1 MTRRS
6 IGAMGSAAGMA
17 ASLRCSGGC
26 QSATRLAAAAAVV
39 GCTSSSVGMAALL
52 LFVVYGRSRIFV
64 VIGRW

>member
-26 QSATRLAAAAAVV
+26 QIATRLAAAAVV
-39 GCTSSSVGMAALL
+39 GCTSSSVAMAALL
-52 LFVVYGRSRIFV
+52 LFVAYGRSRVFV